1 MTNSFSNANN
11 TEAHNQGMENRFGDN
26 YMNTINE
33 DVSSNAPVRKS
44 ASMHPTVLIGS
55 LILYTCITIGVI
67 GIIENWF

>member
-1 MTNSFSNANN
+1 
-11 TEAHNQGMENRFGDN
+11 MENRFGDN

-55 LILYTCITIGVI
+55 LILYACIVVGVL